1 MTEKNPLIENYN
13 YWAPYQQSIDK
24 NKAAHPETVQFAKV
38 CHDTFETPAGRK
50 LMEMIE
56 QKYLIPA
63 MVMVGA
69 SDYATLSVYANGF
82 KDGLLMLK
90 AAVLAH
96 QRLVNQTKDKK

>member
-24 NKAAHPETVQFAKV
+24 NKASHPETVQFAQL

-56 QKYLIPA
+56 KNYLIPA
-63 MVMVGA
+63 MVRVGA
-69 SDYATLSVYANGF
+69 ADYPTLSVYTNGF
-82 KDGLLMLK
+82 KDALLMLRS
-90 AAVLAH
+90 AVLTH
-96 QRLVNQTKDKK
+96 QKLINQTKDKK